1 MKNLKDKKV
10 IIAGAVILLVII
22 ILLFCFVF
30 KGKNKENNDS
40 NKIVKV
46 DEQEII
52 KSYNVSGNDAI
63 DIVKTIFNGDSFEFT
78 YEINNDAK
86 YVVTAKSKIEG
97 DNTELKF
104 IVDPI
109 TKSFYEE

>member
-10 IIAGAVILLVII
+10 IIGAVVLLVII

-30 KGKNKENNDS
+30 KGKEKESNEG
-40 NKIVKV
+40 NKIDKV

-63 DIVKTIFNGDSFEFT
+63 DIVKTIFNGDSFDFK
-78 YEINNDAK
+78 YEINNEAK

-97 DNTELKF
+97 DNTEIKF